1 MGNVF
6 KFVKIRSIEKS
17 IKPVEDN
24 YIVHLFE
31 NRRLKIDD
39 IGIEKSLYYA
49 LKNMEVREN
58 NPLKSAKLICNLPS
72 FQNYSYSTLYNQPH
86 MAFLENVV
94 MYFRANRNQEIIKAV
109 KYITENIWFKLVEK
123 EKKQVKVAF
132 TVHEIRSL
140 LVQIWDRLIYEVIVN
155 KDPYHRDETMALIR
169 GLSIFEKVATLKV
182 EKESN
187 LIVNDILSQE
197 LLMPAFINP
206 IFQIPWIHKDDNR
219 TPYEEPGVISEPSD
233 SQKKTICH
241 QPDTG
246 ECNEY
251 INLPLPNTRGKVRD
265 IGWGDLLVVKKE
277 LIGYELGEIAAIRNV
292 MKGELYESTTRFLT
306 REELTTFTSSESEKE
321 ESKELETNNRF
332 ELEKE
337 TDSVISEDSSLE
349 AGISVTA
356 EFGTVKSSATANYAT
371 NTSREESNREAQNI
385 AQEITSKA
393 VSKLIL
399 KTKEERKKTIFTERE
414 DTSKHTLQGSPDTN
428 NVGVYYYL
436 DKIYRSRVFNYGQRL
451 MLQLETPEPSEQFL
465 YFKSKENENNIK
477 GLVEPIHPLN
487 IDDKVRGLSSLKNF
501 EAISKENYASY
512 AAFYD
517 IEDIPVY
524 PDESIFVSQ
533 SFSIKDN
540 LEFEINGLWNCATKT
555 YKIPEGYAC
564 DEVNILG
571 KSYAR
576 SKHDGGWLEK
586 FYQKT
591 NKTDS
596 DDIVHIDY
604 ENTGGFAIIFDRESK
619 ECITDTGK
627 IEMNVTDK
635 NFIGDFS
642 ISYKSTVPVL
652 FSVSYKCK
660 ILPSTITNWKKSVY
674 ETIINRYNLKL
685 SEFNS
690 QKDQKNFGQIEF
702 GDNPNMNRIIEAE
715 ELKKACI
722 SLITNQKYES
732 FDAMQDG
739 KGPNGYPEFNH
750 EEARREGSY
759 IQLFEHLVEWKQ
771 MTYWFYPYF
780 WGRKRNWIEK
790 KQFKSN
796 DPMFQAFIEAGAAR
810 VILPV
815 RRGYE
820 KALMYFLETGVPW
833 EGNDIPVL
841 NDPKF
846 VSIVDQIKESEDQ
859 TEAKPIGIPW
869 EVKLAT
875 NLVIMPTTKKGDT
888 IPDCVLVDQ
897 HNDLPCFRVSRDF
910 VIDKDN
916 KYYAEVEPKL
926 IPDIS
931 TKDPDDKI
939 LIYEGTESSNIID
952 NIYGANDIRVAA
964 KNIKP

>member
-17 IKPVEDN
+17 TKPVEDN

-132 TVHEIRSL
+132 TVHEIRFL
-140 LVQIWDRLIYEVIVN
+140 LVQIWDRLIYEVAIN

-169 GLSIFEKVATLKV
+169 GLSIFEKVATIKV

-187 LIVNDILSQE
+187 FIVNDFLSRE
-197 LLMPAFINP
+197 LLLPAFINP

-233 SQKKTICH
+233 SQKETICH

-292 MKGELYESTTRFLT
+292 MKGEKYESTTRFLT
-306 REELTTFTSSESEKE
+306 REELTTFTSSETEKE

-337 TDSVISEDSSLE
+337 ADSVISEDSSLE

-356 EFGTVKSSATANYAT
+356 KFGTVKSSATANYAT

-414 DTSKHTLQGSPDTN
+414 DTSMHILQGSPDTN
-428 NVGVYYYL
+428 NVGVYYFL
-436 DKIYRSRVFNYGQRL
+436 DKIYRSRVFNYGERL
-451 MLQLETPEPSEQFL
+451 MLQFEIPEPSTQFL
-465 YFKSKENENNIK
+465 YFKSKENLNKIK
-477 GLVEPIHPLN
+477 GLVEPTHPLN
-487 IDDKVRGLSSLKNF
+487 IVDIKRGLTSLKSF
-501 EAISKENYASY
+501 DEITKDNYFSY

-517 IEDIPVY
+517 LEDAPVY
-524 PDESIFVSQ
+524 PDEEVTITQ
-533 SFSIKDN
+533 SFSFYDAG
-540 LEFEINGLWNCATKT
+540 EFDTKGLWSSATKT
-555 YKIPEGYAC
+555 YKIPEGYYC
-564 DEVNILG
+564 DIVNIHG
-571 KSYAR
+571 Q
-576 SKHDGGWLEK
+576 SKVNTFNRGFIEKGYFIHDEANDSLRAGYEYSGGFSVIFDEDFDSHNAGGYLDI
-586 FYQKT
+586 
-591 NKTDS
+591 NKTGKN
-596 DDIVHIDY
+596 Y
-604 ENTGGFAIIFDRESK
+604 TGD
-619 ECITDTGK
+619 
-627 IEMNVTDK
+627 V
-635 NFIGDFS
+635 S
-642 ISYKSTVPVL
+642 ISYKTTIPVL
-652 FSVSYKCK
+652 FSITFKCK
-660 ILPSTITNWKKSVY
+660 LLPSTITNWKKSVY
-674 ETIINRYNLKL
+674 ETIINKYNLKL
-685 SEFNS
+685 DEFNS
-690 QKDQKNFGQIEF
+690 QKEQKNFGQIEF

-759 IQLFEHLVEWKQ
+759 IQFFEQMIEWKQ
-771 MTYWFYPYF
+771 MTYWFWDYF
-780 WGRKRNWIEK
+780 WGRKRNWIERK
-790 KQFKSN
+790 LFQTS
-796 DPMFQAFIEAGAAR
+796 DPMFKKFIESGSAR

-820 KALMYFLETGVPW
+820 KALMYYLETGRQW

-841 NDPKF
+841 NNPKF

-897 HNDLPCFRVSRDF
+897 HTDLPCLRVSRDF

-926 IPDIS
+926 ILDTS
-931 TKDPDDKI
+931 TKDPEDKI
-939 LIYEGTESSNIID
+939 LIYKGTESSNIIE
-952 NIYGANDIRVAA
+952 NIYGANDIRVDA